1 MEAKVK
7 ALARIAVVTVTLAA
21 LVAGAP
27 AAGADTTWTKISTDY
42 NANIVVPSLGL
53 IGTTAVVAWTQQTG
67 PLTADIDTVSFTT
80 SPTQDV
86 IGAASSEGRAGL
98 GVARLHARAVP
109 ASRRRPLAGVLTAF
123 TRPDRATR

>member
-1 MEAKVK
+1 MK
-7 ALARIAVVTVTLAA
+7 ALTRIAVVAVTLAA

-67 PLTADIDTVSFTT
+67 P
-80 SPTQDV
+80 
-86 IGAASSEGRAGL
+86 
-98 GVARLHARAVP
+98 
-109 ASRRRPLAGVLTAF
+109 
-123 TRPDRATR
+123 